1 MALQASTTDRLL
13 EREGELAAL
22 RDVLSRH
29 GSVAVLEAPAGVG
42 KTALMDAAR
51 AIAEDSGLLVLTAR
65 GAELEQAFAFGV
77 VRQLFEHGASTEA
90 FTGAARF
97 AAPLIGVEL
106 EGVPAAPPEDP
117 FAARHALYWLTANLA
132 AERPL
137 ALFVDDAHWADAA
150 SLGVIAHIAN
160 RVAGLPITLIVASRE
175 AVPGLE
181 STLRLAP
188 LGEDAAAVLVR
199 SVVAGAD
206 DALCRACHAATGGNP
221 FLLGELVRSM
231 ADGAVASDRVAEQ
244 SPERVTREIAA
255 RLATL
260 PAEARLVAQA
270 AAVLG
275 DGAPLRQAAA
285 LAGIDAG
292 AATGAADALVAAGVL
307 RSTHPL
313 AFLHPLVGAAVYAG
327 MGAAARAGDHGRAA
341 RLLAEEAESPERVA
355 AQLLRC
361 PPSGDPWAFDR
372 LVAAA
377 RQSAARGAA
386 DAVATYLLRA
396 LDEPPPPER
405 RADVLLDLGKA
416 ECGFD
421 PGAAVVHLR
430 EALAGEIAIERRFEA
445 TMLLAGVLG
454 HVGRVNE
461 AADVV
466 EDQFDTLSS
475 RPDLRGPTEAAL
487 ANITRIDP
495 STRRRADRVIE
506 RMRRRV
512 DDGERDPAVLGTIA
526 AEMGLAGEPAD
537 RMNELAE
544 VAVLGMEPTAAT
556 AAGWSWYNGI
566 RSLIAGERYDFALR
580 ALDDALERARERGA
594 PIDVG
599 GALVFRAELFAHMG
613 DLANGE
619 VDARTLHEVADGY
632 GWVLGLGTAVWVL
645 GYVLIE
651 RGELDEAEAL
661 LFGEPFAESAAAVP
675 HVYSNVWVLW
685 VRGLLRRAM
694 GRPAEATVEFR
705 ECGRRATA
713 IDNLSPSLLP
723 WRSDLAHTLLDVGGA
738 AEARWLAIDELGR
751 AHALGGRRA
760 IGIALRAAARVEGGS
775 EEIRLLREAATLLEE
790 SGAQLERARVCAAL
804 GLALHRSGDAE
815 GAREP
820 LRQAIDLAHRCGAQ
834 VLEDEALGELRATG
848 ARPRRRLASGAGAL
862 TPSERRITELA
873 AAGSQNREIAETL
886 FVTTATVEYHLRNAY
901 RKLGITS
908 RTQLAEALE

>member
-1 MALQASTTDRLL
+1 MASQASTTDRLL

-90 FTGAARF
+90 FAGAARF

-175 AVPGLE
+175 AVPGFE

-199 SVVAGAD
+199 SVVPGAD

-221 FLLGELVRSM
+221 FFLHELVRAM
-231 ADGAVASDRVAEQ
+231 ADGAVAPDRVADQ

-260 PAEARLVAQA
+260 PPDARSVAQA

-285 LAGIDAG
+285 LAEISVD
-292 AATGAADALVAAGVL
+292 AATVAADVLIAAGVL
-307 RSTHPL
+307 RSAHPL
-313 AFLHPLVGAAVYAG
+313 AFVHPLMGAAVYAG
-327 MGAAARAGDHGRAA
+327 TDSVRDHGRAA

-396 LDEPPPPER
+396 LDEPPPPGR

-495 STRRRADRVIE
+495 ATRRRADRVIE

-544 VAVLGMEPTAAT
+544 IAVLGMEPTAAT

-594 PIDVG
+594 PIDI
-599 GALVFRAELFAHMG
+599 GAVLVFRAELFAHMG
-613 DLANGE
+613 DLANAE
-619 VDARTLHEVADGY
+619 VDARTLQEVADGY

-661 LFGEPFAESAAAVP
+661 LYGGPFAESAAAVP
-675 HVYSNVWVLW
+675 HVYSNVWALW

-694 GRPAEATVEFR
+694 GRPAEAAVEFR

-723 WRSDLAHTLLDVGGA
+723 WRSDLAHALLDVGDA

-775 EEIRLLREAATLLEE
+775 EEIRLLREAAMLLEQ

-804 GLALHRSGDAE
+804 GVALHRSGDAE

-834 VLEDEALGELRATG
+834 VLEDAALGELRATG

-908 RTQLAEALE
+908 RTQLGEALE

>member
-29 GSVAVLEAPAGVG
+29 GSVAVIEAPAGVG

-90 FTGAARF
+90 FAGAARF

-137 ALFVDDAHWADAA
+137 AVFVDDAHWADAA

-160 RVAGLPITLIVASRE
+160 RVAGLPIALIVASRE

-181 STLRLAP
+181 TTLRLAP
-188 LGEDAAAVLVR
+188 LGEQAAATLVR

-221 FLLGELVRSM
+221 FFLHELVRAM
-231 ADGAVASDRVAEQ
+231 AEGAVAADRVADQ
-244 SPERVTREIAA
+244 SPERVTREIAG
-255 RLATL
+255 RLAAL
-260 PAEARLVAQA
+260 PADARSVAQA

-285 LAGIDAG
+285 LAGISVGDAG
-292 AATGAADALVAAGVL
+292 GAADALIAAGVL
-307 RSTHPL
+307 RSAHPL
-313 AFLHPLVGAAVYAG
+313 AFVHPLMGAAVYAG
-327 MGAAARAGDHGRAA
+327 MADSARDHSRAA

-405 RADVLLDLGKA
+405 RADVLLDIGRA

-495 STRRRADRVIE
+495 ATRRRADRVIE

-544 VAVLGMEPTAAT
+544 IAVLGMEPTAAT

-599 GALVFRAELFAHMG
+599 AVLVFRAELFAHIG
-613 DLANGE
+613 ELANGE
-619 VDARTLHEVADGY
+619 VDARTLQEVAEGY

-651 RGELDEAEAL
+651 RGELDEAEAV
-661 LFGEPFAESAAAVP
+661 LFGGQFAESAAAVP

-694 GRPAEATVEFR
+694 GRPAEAAVEFR

-723 WRSDLAHTLLDVGGA
+723 WRSDLAHALLDVGDA

-760 IGIALRAAARVEGGS
+760 IGIALGAAARVEGGA
-775 EEIRLLREAATLLEE
+775 EEIRLLREAAALLEE
-790 SGAQLERARVCAAL
+790 SPAQLERARVCAAL

-834 VLEDEALGELRATG
+834 VLEDAALGELRATG

-862 TPSERRITELA
+862 TPSERRIAELA

>member
-29 GSVAVLEAPAGVG
+29 GSVAVIEAPAGVG
-42 KTALMDAAR
+42 KTALMNAAR
-51 AIAEDSGLLVLTAR
+51 TIAEDSGLLVLTAR

-77 VRQLFEHGASTEA
+77 VRQLFEHGASTDA

-106 EGVPAAPPEDP
+106 EGVPATPPEDP

-160 RVAGLPITLIVASRE
+160 RVAGLPIALVVASRE
-175 AVPGLE
+175 PVPGLE
-181 STLRLAP
+181 STLHLAP

-221 FLLGELVRSM
+221 FLLGELVRAM
-231 ADGAVASDRVAEQ
+231 ADGAVAADRVAEQ

-260 PAEARLVAQA
+260 PAEARSLAQA

-285 LAGIDAG
+285 LAGVDA
-292 AATGAADALVAAGVL
+292 GAADALVAAGVL
-307 RSTHPL
+307 RTTHPL

-327 MGAAARAGDHGRAA
+327 IGSAALATDHGRAA

-361 PPSGDPWAFDR
+361 PPSGDPWAFER

-405 RADVLLDLGKA
+405 RADVLLDLGRA

-466 EDQFDTLSS
+466 EDQFDALAS

-495 STRRRADRVIE
+495 ATRRRADRVIE

-526 AEMGLAGEPAD
+526 AEMGMAGEPAD

-544 VAVLGMEPTAAT
+544 IAVLGMEPTAAT

-599 GALVFRAELFAHMG
+599 GALVFRAEMFAHMG

-619 VDARTLHEVADGY
+619 VDARTLLEVADGY
-632 GWVLGLGTAVWVL
+632 GWVLGRGTAVWVL

-651 RGELDEAEAL
+651 RGELDEAEAV
-661 LFGEPFAESAAAVP
+661 LFGAPLDVSAAAVP
-675 HVYSNVWVLW
+675 HIYSNVWVLW
-685 VRGLLRRAM
+685 VRGLLRLAM
-694 GRPAEATVEFR
+694 GRPAEAAVEFR

-723 WRSDLAHTLLDVGGA
+723 WRSDLAHVLLDVGDA

-751 AHALGGRRA
+751 AHALGGRRS
-760 IGIALRAAARVEGGS
+760 IGIALRATARVEGGT
-775 EEIRLLREAATLLEE
+775 EEIRLLREAASLLEE
-790 SGAQLERARVCAAL
+790 SAAQLERARVCAAL
-804 GLALHRSGDAE
+804 GFALHRSGDAE

-834 VLEDEALGELRATG
+834 VLEDAALSELRATG

-908 RTQLAEALE
+908 RTQLAEALS

>member
-1 MALQASTTDRLL
+1 MSSTRGALATVGFCPADPRGWGGPFAMALQASTTDRLL

-29 GSVAVLEAPAGVG
+29 GSVAVIEAPAGVG

-221 FLLGELVRSM
+221 FFLHELVRAM
-231 ADGAVASDRVAEQ
+231 ADGAVAPDRVADQ

-260 PAEARLVAQA
+260 PPDARSVAQA

-285 LAGIDAG
+285 LAEISVE
-292 AATGAADALVAAGVL
+292 AATAAADVLVAAGVL
-307 RSTHPL
+307 RSAHPL
-313 AFLHPLVGAAVYAG
+313 AFVHPLMGAAVYAG
-327 MGAAARAGDHGRAA
+327 TDSVRDHGRAA
-341 RLLAEEAESPERVA
+341 RLLTDEAESPERVA

-396 LDEPPPPER
+396 LDEPPPPGR

-495 STRRRADRVIE
+495 ATRRRADRVIE

-544 VAVLGMEPTAAT
+544 IAVLGMEPTAAT

-599 GALVFRAELFAHMG
+599 GVLVFRAEMFAHMG
-613 DLANGE
+613 DLANAE
-619 VDARTLHEVADGY
+619 VDARTLQEVADGY

-661 LFGEPFAESAAAVP
+661 LFGGPFDESAAAVP

-694 GRPAEATVEFR
+694 GRPAEAAVEFR

-723 WRSDLAHTLLDVGGA
+723 WRSDLAHTLLDVGDA

-775 EEIRLLREAATLLEE
+775 EEIRLLREAADTARGVG
-790 SGAQLERARVCAAL
+790 GAARARAGLCRARRSRCTDRATPRERASRYAR
-804 GLALHRSGDAE
+804 RSIS
-815 GAREP
+815 R
-820 LRQAIDLAHRCGAQ
+820 
-834 VLEDEALGELRATG
+834 TG
-848 ARPRRRLASGAGAL
+848 AARRCSRTRRWASCERRARGRGDGSRAARARSRRASAGSPSWRRPARRIARSPRRCS
-862 TPSERRITELA
+862 
-873 AAGSQNREIAETL
+873 
-886 FVTTATVEYHLRNAY
+886 
-901 RKLGITS
+901 
-908 RTQLAEALE
+908 